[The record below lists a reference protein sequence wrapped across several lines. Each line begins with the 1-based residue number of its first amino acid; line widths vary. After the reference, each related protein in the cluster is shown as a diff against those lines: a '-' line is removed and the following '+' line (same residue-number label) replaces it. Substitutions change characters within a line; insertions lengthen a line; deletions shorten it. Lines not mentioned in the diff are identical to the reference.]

1 MRVLLNNVLLN
12 NFSLFQD
19 KREILDLS
27 AFGNEIAFK
36 TSWEPLV
43 GGGTSFCT
51 HRAQKN
57 ASLMGDVFVFKTVIQ
72 AYLFAI
78 PFVALGAMVAIAS
91 AAGEF
96 EDKTGLVVGLGFLAF
111 GCWYL
116 WSLRQKESRFDRYSS
131 ELTQGK
137 KSFDLENAEAIQL
150 IREYIR
156 GNKSS
161 YYSYEL
167 NLICSDGS
175 RINIV
180 DHGALRK
187 LREDAAL
194 LAEYLS
200 IPIWDAIDFRLPD
213 AEVPFDSKAE
223 VLRQNLG

>member
-1 MRVLLNNVLLN
+1 MRVLKNI
-12 NFSLFQD
+12 FALFQD
-19 KREILDLS
+19 NREILDLS
-27 AFGNEIAFK
+27 AFENEIAFK
-36 TSWEPLV
+36 TSWVPLV
-43 GGGTSFCT
+43 VGGTNFCT

-57 ASLMGDVFVFKTVIQ
+57 PSLAGDVFVFITTIQ
-72 AYLFAI
+72 AYLLAFS
-78 PFVALGAMVAIAS
+78 FVALGAMFAITS
-91 AAGEF
+91 AASRF
-96 EDKTGLVVGLGFLAF
+96 ADMSVLLGLGFLAF
-111 GCWYL
+111 GCWYQ
-116 WSLRQKESRFDRYSS
+116 WSLRQKESRFDRYSN

-137 KSFDLENAEAIQL
+137 KSFDLKNAEAIQL
-150 IREYIR
+150 IREYVR
-156 GNKSS
+156 VNKSS

-200 IPIWDAIDFRLPD
+200 IPVWDAIDFRLPD
-213 AEVPFDSKAE
+213 AEVPFDVKAE

>member
-1 MRVLLNNVLLN
+1 MGVLNNI
-12 NFSLFQD
+12 FSLFQD
-19 KREILDLS
+19 KREILDLG

-43 GGGTSFCT
+43 GGGTNFCT
-51 HRAQKN
+51 HRVQKN
-57 ASLMGDVFVFKTVIQ
+57 ASLDGDIFVFKTTIQ
-72 AYLFAI
+72 AYLFAFS
-78 PFVALGAMVAIAS
+78 FVALGAMLAISS
-91 AAGEF
+91 AAAKAPDQF
-96 EDKTGLVVGLGFLAF
+96 ALIGLGILAF

-116 WSLRQKESRFDRYSS
+116 WSLRQKESRFDRYSN

-137 KSFDLENAEAIQL
+137 KSFDLKHAEAIQL
-150 IREYIR
+150 IREYVR

-167 NLICSDGS
+167 NLICSDGN

-194 LAEYLS
+194 LAEFLS
-200 IPIWDAIDFRLPD
+200 IPVWDAIDFRLPE

>member
-1 MRVLLNNVLLN
+1 MGVLKNIFSL
-12 NFSLFQD
+12 SLFQD
-19 KREILDLS
+19 NREILDLS

-43 GGGTSFCT
+43 GGGTNFCT

-57 ASLMGDVFVFKTVIQ
+57 SSLMGDVIAFKTTIQ

-78 PFVALGAMVAIAS
+78 SFVALGAVFAIAS
-91 AAGEF
+91 AAGEIA
-96 EDKTGLVVGLGFLAF
+96 DMPIWAGLGVLAF
-111 GCWYL
+111 GCWDL

-137 KSFDLENAEAIQL
+137 KSFDLKNAEAIQL
-150 IREYIR
+150 IREYVR
-156 GNKSS
+156 GKESS

-200 IPIWDAIDFRLPD
+200 IPVWDAIDFRLPD
-213 AEVPFDSKAE
+213 AEGPFDGKAE

>member
-1 MRVLLNNVLLN
+1 MRALKQI
-12 NFSLFQD
+12 FSLSLFKD
-19 KREILDLS
+19 NREILDLS
-27 AFGNEIAFK
+27 SFGNEIAFK

-43 GGGTSFCT
+43 GGGTNFCT

-57 ASLMGDVFVFKTVIQ
+57 ASLMGDIIVFKTAIQ

-78 PFVALGAMVAIAS
+78 SFVALGAVFAIAS
-91 AAGEF
+91 AAGEIA
-96 EDKTGLVVGLGFLAF
+96 DMPVWAGLGVFTF
-111 GCWYL
+111 GCWDL

-137 KSFDLENAEAIQL
+137 KFFDLKNAEAIQL

-156 GNKSS
+156 GRESS

-200 IPIWDAIDFRLPD
+200 IPVWDAIDFRLPE

>member
-1 MRVLLNNVLLN
+1 MRVLKNIFSL
-12 NFSLFQD
+12 SLFQD
-19 KREILDLS
+19 NREIIDLS
-27 AFGNEIAFK
+27 TFGNEIAFK

-43 GGGTSFCT
+43 GGGTNFCT
-51 HRAQKN
+51 HRAQKD
-57 ASLMGDVFVFKTVIQ
+57 ASLMGDVIVFKTAIQ

-78 PFVALGAMVAIAS
+78 SWVAFGAMFAIAS

-96 EDKTGLVVGLGFLAF
+96 EDQIGLFGLGFLAF
-111 GCWYL
+111 GCWEL
-116 WSLRQKESRFDRYSS
+116 WSLRQKESRFVRYSS

-137 KSFDLENAEAIQL
+137 KSFDLKNAEAIQL
-150 IREYIR
+150 IREYVR
-156 GNKSS
+156 GSESS

-200 IPIWDAIDFRLPD
+200 IPVWDAIDFRLPE

>member
-1 MRVLLNNVLLN
+1 MGVLKNIFSL
-12 NFSLFQD
+12 SLFQD

-27 AFGNEIAFK
+27 AFGNEIAFE

-43 GGGTSFCT
+43 GGGTNFCT

-57 ASLMGDVFVFKTVIQ
+57 VSLMGDVIVFKTAIQ

-78 PFVALGAMVAIAS
+78 CFVALGAVFAIAS
-91 AAGEF
+91 AAGEIA
-96 EDKTGLVVGLGFLAF
+96 DMPVWLGLGVLAF
-111 GCWYL
+111 GCWDL

-137 KSFDLENAEAIQL
+137 KSFDLKNAEAIQL
-150 IREYIR
+150 IREYVR
-156 GNKSS
+156 GSESS

-167 NLICSDGS
+167 NLICSDSS

-200 IPIWDAIDFRLPD
+200 IPIWDAIDFRLTD
-213 AEVPFDSKAE
+213 AEGPFDGKAE
-223 VLRQNLG
+223 VLRRNIG

>member
-1 MRVLLNNVLLN
+1 MRVLKKI
-12 NFSLFQD
+12 FSLFQD
-19 KREILDLS
+19 NREILDLS

-43 GGGTSFCT
+43 GGGTNFCT

-57 ASLMGDVFVFKTVIQ
+57 ASLMGDVFVFKTTIQ

-78 PFVALGAMVAIAS
+78 SFVALGAMFAIAS

-96 EDKTGLVVGLGFLAF
+96 DDKIGLMGLGVLAF

-137 KSFDLENAEAIQL
+137 KSFDLRNAEAIQL
-150 IREYIR
+150 IREYVR
-156 GNKSS
+156 GDESS

-175 RINIV
+175 RMNIV

-187 LREDAAL
+187 LREDSAL

-200 IPIWDAIDFRLPD
+200 IPVWDAIDFRLPD
-213 AEVPFDSKAE
+213 AEVPFDGKAE

>member
-1 MRVLLNNVLLN
+1 MRVLKNI
-12 NFSLFQD
+12 FSVFQD
-19 KREILDLS
+19 NREILDFN
-27 AFGNEIAFK
+27 AFGNEIAFN

-43 GGGTSFCT
+43 GGGTNFCT

-57 ASLMGDVFVFKTVIQ
+57 AGLKGDVFVFKTAIQ

-78 PFVALGAMVAIAS
+78 SFAALGAMFAIAS

-96 EDKTGLVVGLGFLAF
+96 GDQIGLMGLGFLAF

-116 WSLRQKESRFDRYSS
+116 WSLRQKESRFDRYSN

-137 KSFDLENAEAIQL
+137 KSFDLKNAEAIQL
-150 IREYIR
+150 IREYVR
-156 GNKSS
+156 GNESS

-200 IPIWDAIDFRLPD
+200 IPVWDAIDFRLPE

>member
-1 MRVLLNNVLLN
+1 MGVLKNIFSL
-12 NFSLFQD
+12 SLFQD

-27 AFGNEIAFK
+27 AFGNEIAFE

-43 GGGTSFCT
+43 GGGTNFCT

-57 ASLMGDVFVFKTVIQ
+57 VSLMGDVIVFKTAIQ
-72 AYLFAI
+72 AYLFALC
-78 PFVALGAMVAIAS
+78 FVALGAVFAIAS
-91 AAGEF
+91 AAGEIA
-96 EDKTGLVVGLGFLAF
+96 DMPVWLGLGVLAF
-111 GCWYL
+111 GCWDL

-137 KSFDLENAEAIQL
+137 KSFDLKKAEAIQL
-150 IREYIR
+150 IREYVR
-156 GNKSS
+156 GSESS

-200 IPIWDAIDFRLPD
+200 IPVWDAIDFRLPD
-213 AEVPFDSKAE
+213 AEGPFDGKAE
-223 VLRQNLG
+223 VLRRNIG

>member
-1 MRVLLNNVLLN
+1 MGVLKNIFSL
-12 NFSLFQD
+12 SLFQD
-19 KREILDLS
+19 NREILDLS

-43 GGGTSFCT
+43 GGGTNFCT

-57 ASLMGDVFVFKTVIQ
+57 ASLMGDVFVFKTTIQ

-78 PFVALGAMVAIAS
+78 SFMALGAMFAIAS

-96 EDKTGLVVGLGFLAF
+96 DDKIGLMGLGVLAF

-137 KSFDLENAEAIQL
+137 KSFDLRNAEAIQL
-150 IREYIR
+150 IREYVR
-156 GNKSS
+156 GDESS

-175 RINIV
+175 RMNIV

-187 LREDAAL
+187 LREDSAL

-200 IPIWDAIDFRLPD
+200 IPVWDAIDFRLPD
-213 AEVPFDSKAE
+213 AEVPFDGKAE

>member
-1 MRVLLNNVLLN
+1 MRVLKKI
-12 NFSLFQD
+12 FSLFQD
-19 KREILDLS
+19 NREILDLS

-43 GGGTSFCT
+43 GGGTNFCT

-57 ASLMGDVFVFKTVIQ
+57 ASLMGDVFVFKTTIQ

-78 PFVALGAMVAIAS
+78 SFMALGAMFAIAS

-96 EDKTGLVVGLGFLAF
+96 DDKIGLMGLGVLAF

-137 KSFDLENAEAIQL
+137 KSFDLRNAEAIQL
-150 IREYIR
+150 IREYVR
-156 GNKSS
+156 GDESS

-175 RINIV
+175 RMNVV

-187 LREDAAL
+187 LREDSAL

-200 IPIWDAIDFRLPD
+200 IPVWDAIDFRLPD
-213 AEVPFDSKAE
+213 AEVPFDGKAE

>member
-1 MRVLLNNVLLN
+1 MRVLNNI
-12 NFSLFQD
+12 FSLFQD
-19 KREILDLS
+19 KREILDLG

-43 GGGTSFCT
+43 GGGTNFCT
-51 HRAQKN
+51 HRVQKN
-57 ASLMGDVFVFKTVIQ
+57 ASLDGDIFVFKTTIQ
-72 AYLFAI
+72 AYLFAFS
-78 PFVALGAMVAIAS
+78 FVALGAMFAISS
-91 AAGEF
+91 AAGKAPDQF
-96 EDKTGLVVGLGFLAF
+96 ALIGLGILAF
-111 GCWYL
+111 GWWYL
-116 WSLRQKESRFDRYSS
+116 WSLRQKESRFDRYSN

-137 KSFDLENAEAIQL
+137 KSFDLKNAEAIQL
-150 IREYIR
+150 IREYVR
-156 GNKSS
+156 GSESS

-200 IPIWDAIDFRLPD
+200 IPVWDAIDFRLPD
-213 AEVPFDSKAE
+213 AEAPFDSKAE

>member
-1 MRVLLNNVLLN
+1 MRLLKNI
-12 NFSLFQD
+12 FSLFQD
-19 KREILDLS
+19 NREVLDLS
-27 AFGNEIAFK
+27 TFDNEIAFK

-43 GGGTSFCT
+43 GGGTNFCT

-57 ASLMGDVFVFKTVIQ
+57 ASLMGDVIEFKTAIQ

-78 PFVALGAMVAIAS
+78 SFLALGAVFAIAS
-91 AAGEF
+91 AAGEIA
-96 EDKTGLVVGLGFLAF
+96 DMPVWAGLGLLAF
-111 GCWYL
+111 GCWDL

-137 KSFDLENAEAIQL
+137 KSFDLKNAEAIQL
-150 IREYIR
+150 IREYVR
-156 GNKSS
+156 GSESS

-187 LREDAAL
+187 LREDADL

-200 IPIWDAIDFRLPD
+200 IPVWDAIDFRLPE

>member
-1 MRVLLNNVLLN
+1 MRVLKNIFSL
-12 NFSLFQD
+12 SLFQD
-19 KREILDLS
+19 NREILDLS

-43 GGGTSFCT
+43 GGGTNFCT

-57 ASLMGDVFVFKTVIQ
+57 ASLTGDIIVFKTAIQ

-78 PFVALGAMVAIAS
+78 SFVALGAVFAIAS

-96 EDKTGLVVGLGFLAF
+96 EEEIGLMGLGFLAF
-111 GCWYL
+111 GCWEL
-116 WSLRQKESRFDRYSS
+116 WSSRRKESRFDRYSN
-131 ELTQGK
+131 ELTQGE
-137 KSFDLENAEAIQL
+137 KSFHLKNAEAIQL
-150 IREYIR
+150 IREYVR
-156 GNKSS
+156 GDESS

-200 IPIWDAIDFRLPD
+200 IPVWDAIDFRLPE

>member
-1 MRVLLNNVLLN
+1 MRALKNI
-12 NFSLFQD
+12 FSLSIFQD
-19 KREILDLS
+19 NREILDLS

-57 ASLMGDVFVFKTVIQ
+57 ASLMGDVIVFKTAIQ

-78 PFVALGAMVAIAS
+78 CFVAFGAMFAIFS

-96 EDKTGLVVGLGFLAF
+96 EDKIGLFGLGFLAW
-111 GCWYL
+111 GCWDL

-137 KSFDLENAEAIQL
+137 KSFDLKNAEAIQL
-150 IREYIR
+150 IREYVR
-156 GNKSS
+156 GHENN

-194 LAEYLS
+194 LAKYLS
-200 IPIWDAIDFRLPD
+200 IPVWDAIDFRLPE

>member
-1 MRVLLNNVLLN
+1 MGVLNNI
-12 NFSLFQD
+12 FSLFQD
-19 KREILDLS
+19 KREILDLG

-43 GGGTSFCT
+43 GGGTNFCT
-51 HRAQKN
+51 HRVQKN
-57 ASLMGDVFVFKTVIQ
+57 ASLDGDIFVFKTTIQ
-72 AYLFAI
+72 AYLFAFS
-78 PFVALGAMVAIAS
+78 FVALGAMFAIAS

-96 EDKTGLVVGLGFLAF
+96 EDKIGLMGLGFLAF

-116 WSLRQKESRFDRYSS
+116 WSLRQKESIFDRYSS

-137 KSFDLENAEAIQL
+137 KSFDLKNAEAIQL
-150 IREYIR
+150 IREYVR
-156 GNKSS
+156 GSESS

-200 IPIWDAIDFRLPD
+200 IPVWDAIDFRLPEP
-213 AEVPFDSKAE
+213 EVPFDGKAE
-223 VLRQNLG
+223 VLRRNLG

>member
-1 MRVLLNNVLLN
+1 MRVLKKIFTL
-12 NFSLFQD
+12 SLFQD
-19 KREILDLS
+19 NREIIDLS

-43 GGGTSFCT
+43 GGGTNFCT

-57 ASLMGDVFVFKTVIQ
+57 ASLMGDVVVFKTAIQ

-78 PFVALGAMVAIAS
+78 SFVAFGAMFAIAG

-96 EDKTGLVVGLGFLAF
+96 EDEIGLMGLGFLAF
-111 GCWYL
+111 GCWEL
-116 WSLRQKESRFDRYSS
+116 WSLRRKESRFDRYSN
-131 ELTQGK
+131 ELAQGK
-137 KSFDLENAEAIQL
+137 NSFDLKNIEAIQL
-150 IREYIR
+150 IREYVR
-156 GNKSS
+156 GSESS

-200 IPIWDAIDFRLPD
+200 IPVWDAIDFRLPE

>member
-1 MRVLLNNVLLN
+1 MGVLNNI
-12 NFSLFQD
+12 FSLFQD
-19 KREILDLS
+19 KREILDLG

-43 GGGTSFCT
+43 GGGTNFCT
-51 HRAQKN
+51 HRVQKN
-57 ASLMGDVFVFKTVIQ
+57 ASLDGDIFVFKTTIQ

-78 PFVALGAMVAIAS
+78 SFVALGAMFAISS
-91 AAGEF
+91 AAGKAPDQF
-96 EDKTGLVVGLGFLAF
+96 ALIGLGILAF

-116 WSLRQKESRFDRYSS
+116 WSLRQKESRFDRYSN
-131 ELTQGK
+131 ELTRGT
-137 KSFDLENAEAIQL
+137 KSFDLKNAEAIQL
-150 IREYIR
+150 IREYVR
-156 GNKSS
+156 GNESS

-200 IPIWDAIDFRLPD
+200 IPVWDAIDFRLPD

>member
-1 MRVLLNNVLLN
+1 MGVLNNI
-12 NFSLFQD
+12 FSLFQD
-19 KREILDLS
+19 KREILDLG

-51 HRAQKN
+51 HRVQKN
-57 ASLMGDVFVFKTVIQ
+57 ASLDGDIFVFKTTIQ
-72 AYLFAI
+72 AYLFAFS
-78 PFVALGAMVAIAS
+78 FVALGAMFAISS

-96 EDKTGLVVGLGFLAF
+96 EGKIVLMGLGFLAF
-111 GCWYL
+111 GWWYL
-116 WSLRQKESRFDRYSS
+116 WSLRRKESRFDRHSN

-137 KSFDLENAEAIQL
+137 KSFDLKNAEAIQL
-150 IREYIR
+150 IREYVR
-156 GNKSS
+156 GHENN

-175 RINIV
+175 RINII

-194 LAEYLS
+194 LAKYLS
-200 IPIWDAIDFRLPD
+200 IPVWDAIDFRLPD

>member
-1 MRVLLNNVLLN
+1 MGALKNIFSL
-12 NFSLFQD
+12 SLFQD

-36 TSWEPLV
+36 TSREPLV
-43 GGGTSFCT
+43 GGGTNFCT
-51 HRAQKN
+51 HRAQKS
-57 ASLMGDVFVFKTVIQ
+57 ASLMGDVIVFKTAIQ

-78 PFVALGAMVAIAS
+78 CFMALGAVFAIAS

-96 EDKTGLVVGLGFLAF
+96 ADIPVWPGLGVLAF
-111 GCWYL
+111 GCWDL

-137 KSFDLENAEAIQL
+137 KSFDLKNAEAIQL
-150 IREYIR
+150 IREYC
-156 GNKSS
+156 GGSESS

-200 IPIWDAIDFRLPD
+200 IPVWDAIDFRLPE

>member
-1 MRVLLNNVLLN
+1 MRVLKMI
-12 NFSLFQD
+12 FSLFQD
-19 KREILDLS
+19 KREVLDLS

-43 GGGTSFCT
+43 GGGANFCT

-57 ASLMGDVFVFKTVIQ
+57 ASPMGDVFVFKTSIQ
-72 AYLFAI
+72 AYLFVTI
-78 PFVALGAMVAIAS
+78 FVALGAKFAIA
-91 AAGEF
+91 
-96 EDKTGLVVGLGFLAF
+96 TGLVFLAF

-116 WSLRQKESRFDRYSS
+116 WRLRQKESRVDRYSS

-137 KSFDLENAEAIQL
+137 KYFDLRNAEAIQL
-150 IREYIR
+150 IREYVR
-156 GNKSS
+156 GSKSG

-200 IPIWDAIDFRLPD
+200 IPVWDAIDFRLP
-213 AEVPFDSKAE
+213 ETE
-223 VLRQNLG
+223 VLFDGKAKVMRQNLG

>member
-1 MRVLLNNVLLN
+1 MRVLKNIFSL
-12 NFSLFQD
+12 SLFQD
-19 KREILDLS
+19 NREILDLS

-43 GGGTSFCT
+43 KGGTMFCT

-57 ASLMGDVFVFKTVIQ
+57 ASLMGDVIVFKTAIQ

-78 PFVALGAMVAIAS
+78 SFVALGAMFAIAS

-96 EDKTGLVVGLGFLAF
+96 EEEIGLMGLGFLAF
-111 GCWYL
+111 GSWEL
-116 WSLRQKESRFDRYSS
+116 WSSRRKESRFDRYSN
-131 ELTQGK
+131 ELTQGD
-137 KSFDLENAEAIQL
+137 KSFHLKNAEAIQL
-150 IREYIR
+150 IREYVR
-156 GNKSS
+156 GDESS

-175 RINIV
+175 RMNVV

-187 LREDAAL
+187 LREDSAL

-200 IPIWDAIDFRLPD
+200 IPVWDAIDFRLPD
-213 AEVPFDSKAE
+213 AEVPFDGKAE

>member
-1 MRVLLNNVLLN
+1 MGVLNNI
-12 NFSLFQD
+12 FSLFQD
-19 KREILDLS
+19 KREILDLG

-43 GGGTSFCT
+43 GGGTNFCT
-51 HRAQKN
+51 HRVQKD
-57 ASLMGDVFVFKTVIQ
+57 ASLDGDIFVFKTTIQ
-72 AYLFAI
+72 AYLFAFS
-78 PFVALGAMVAIAS
+78 FVALGAMLAISS
-91 AAGEF
+91 AAAKAPDQF
-96 EDKTGLVVGLGFLAF
+96 ALIGLGILAF
-111 GCWYL
+111 GCWYQ
-116 WSLRQKESRFDRYSS
+116 WSLRQKESRFDRYSN

-137 KSFDLENAEAIQL
+137 KSFDLKNAEAIQL
-150 IREYIR
+150 IREYVR

-200 IPIWDAIDFRLPD
+200 IPVWDAIDFRLP
-213 AEVPFDSKAE
+213 EVEAPFDGKAE
-223 VLRQNLG
+223 VLRRNLG

>member
-1 MRVLLNNVLLN
+1 MRVLKNIFTL
-12 NFSLFQD
+12 SLFQD
-19 KREILDLS
+19 NREILDLS

-43 GGGTSFCT
+43 GGGTNFCT

-57 ASLMGDVFVFKTVIQ
+57 ASLMGDVVVFKTAIQ

-78 PFVALGAMVAIAS
+78 SFVAFGAMFAIAG

-96 EDKTGLVVGLGFLAF
+96 EDEIGLMGLGFLAF
-111 GCWYL
+111 GCWEL
-116 WSLRQKESRFDRYSS
+116 WSLRRKESRFDRYSN

-137 KSFDLENAEAIQL
+137 KSFDLKNAEAIQL
-150 IREYIR
+150 IREYVS
-156 GNKSS
+156 GSESS

-200 IPIWDAIDFRLPD
+200 TPVWDAIDFRLPE
-213 AEVPFDSKAE
+213 AEVQFDSKAE

>member
-1 MRVLLNNVLLN
+1 MGVLKNI
-12 NFSLFQD
+12 FSLFQD
-19 KREILDLS
+19 KREILDLRS
-27 AFGNEIAFK
+27 FGNEIAFK

-43 GGGTSFCT
+43 GGGTNFCT

-57 ASLMGDVFVFKTVIQ
+57 VSLMGDVIVFKTAIQ

-78 PFVALGAMVAIAS
+78 CFVALGAVFAIAS
-91 AAGEF
+91 AAGEIA
-96 EDKTGLVVGLGFLAF
+96 DMPVWAGLGVLAF
-111 GCWYL
+111 GCWDL
-116 WSLRQKESRFDRYSS
+116 WRLRQKESRFDRYSS

-137 KSFDLENAEAIQL
+137 KSFDLKNAEAIQL
-150 IREYIR
+150 IREYVR
-156 GNKSS
+156 GSESS

-200 IPIWDAIDFRLPD
+200 IPVWDAIDFRLPE

>member
-1 MRVLLNNVLLN
+1 MRVLKNI
-12 NFSLFQD
+12 FSLFQD
-19 KREILDLS
+19 NREILDLS

-57 ASLMGDVFVFKTVIQ
+57 ASLMGDVFVFKTAIQ

-78 PFVALGAMVAIAS
+78 SFVALGAMFAIAS

-116 WSLRQKESRFDRYSS
+116 WSLRQKESRFDRYSN

-137 KSFDLENAEAIQL
+137 KSFDLKNAEAIQL

-156 GNKSS
+156 GRESS

-200 IPIWDAIDFRLPD
+200 IPIWDAIDFRLPE
-213 AEVPFDSKAE
+213 AEVPFNGKAE

>member
-1 MRVLLNNVLLN
+1 MRVLKNIFSL
-12 NFSLFQD
+12 SLFQD
-19 KREILDLS
+19 NREILDLS

-43 GGGTSFCT
+43 GGGTNFCT

-57 ASLMGDVFVFKTVIQ
+57 ASLMGDVIVFKTAIQ

-78 PFVALGAMVAIAS
+78 SWVAFGAMFAIAS

-96 EDKTGLVVGLGFLAF
+96 EDQIGLFGLGFLAF
-111 GCWYL
+111 GCWEL
-116 WSLRQKESRFDRYSS
+116 WSLHQKESRFDRYSS

-137 KSFDLENAEAIQL
+137 KSFDLKNAEAIQL
-150 IREYIR
+150 IREYC
-156 GNKSS
+156 GGSESS

-200 IPIWDAIDFRLPD
+200 IPVWDAIDFRLPE

>member
-1 MRVLLNNVLLN
+1 MRVLKKI
-12 NFSLFQD
+12 FSLFQD
-19 KREILDLS
+19 NREILDLS

-43 GGGTSFCT
+43 GGGTNFCT

-57 ASLMGDVFVFKTVIQ
+57 ASLMGDVFVFKTTIQ

-78 PFVALGAMVAIAS
+78 SFMALGAMFAIAS

-96 EDKTGLVVGLGFLAF
+96 DDKIGLMGLGVLAF

-137 KSFDLENAEAIQL
+137 KSFDLRNAEAIQL
-150 IREYIR
+150 IREYVR
-156 GNKSS
+156 GDESS

-187 LREDAAL
+187 LR
-194 LAEYLS
+194 
-200 IPIWDAIDFRLPD
+200 
-213 AEVPFDSKAE
+213 
-223 VLRQNLG
+223 